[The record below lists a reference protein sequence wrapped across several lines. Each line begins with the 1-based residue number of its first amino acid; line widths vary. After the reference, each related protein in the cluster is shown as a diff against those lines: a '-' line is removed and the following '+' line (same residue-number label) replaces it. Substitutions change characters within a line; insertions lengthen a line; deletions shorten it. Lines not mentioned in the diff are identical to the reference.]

1 MADGEMMAK
10 AAFHAMTEGTEADWQ
25 AIGAAARPFNAA
37 HADRLIQAL
46 KDLGHDQGG
55 IRRGPAGALPS
66 DRHPGH
72 ARRTG

>member
-55 IRRGPAGALPS
+55 FAV
-66 DRHPGH
+66 DRLEHSLQTATRAH